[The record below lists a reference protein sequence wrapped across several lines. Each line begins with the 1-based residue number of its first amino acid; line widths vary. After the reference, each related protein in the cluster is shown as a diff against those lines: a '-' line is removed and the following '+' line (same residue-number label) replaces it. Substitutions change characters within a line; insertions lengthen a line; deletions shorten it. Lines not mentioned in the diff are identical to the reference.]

1 MISCYSPLTC
11 RITLI
16 GAILLLMTGCQMT
29 RFYHQAIIGQ
39 SRLLLDR
46 ESIQELIQAETS
58 DPALKH
64 RLHLVRAII
73 QFAQEAGLP
82 AEGAYTTYVETGQ
95 PYVVWNVFAAPAHEL
110 KLLTSCFPIAGCVS
124 YRGFFE
130 KEMAR
135 EYAHSLEQEGYDVY
149 MGGVTAYS
157 TLGWF
162 DDPLLDTFLFQ
173 PEQYLA
179 ALLFHELAHR
189 LVYVKDDT
197 RFNESLATSVEQ
209 YLLKAWLQQ
218 RGEEESFKRYL
229 ASEQRRDSVLHLIES
244 TRVELHK
251 LYGSGLPP
259 AEINARKKR
268 ILQDLVS
275 AYRELSSSWPEG
287 REYGAWMSSPINNA
301 KLETVAD
308 YNSWVPVMLRYL
320 EMNGLAAFTLEMKRL
335 ASLKS
340 SEREAALGA
349 IRPSVP
355 ATIEF

>member
-1 MISCYSPLTC
+1 M
-11 RITLI
+11 
-16 GAILLLMTGCQMT
+16 
-29 RFYHQAIIGQ
+29 
-39 SRLLLDR
+39 
-46 ESIQELIQAETS
+46 
-58 DPALKH
+58 
-64 RLHLVRAII
+64 
-73 QFAQEAGLP
+73 
-82 AEGAYTTYVETGQ
+82 
-95 PYVVWNVFAAPAHEL
+95 
-110 KLLTSCFPIAGCVS
+110 
-124 YRGFFE
+124 
-130 KEMAR
+130 
-135 EYAHSLEQEGYDVY
+135 
-149 MGGVTAYS
+149 
-157 TLGWF
+157 
-162 DDPLLDTFLFQ
+162 
-173 PEQYLA
+173 
-179 ALLFHELAHR
+179 
-189 LVYVKDDT
+189 KDDT

-244 TRVELHK
+244 TRVELRK

-268 ILQDLVS
+268 ILQDLLS

-320 EMNGLAAFTLEMKRL
+320 EMNGLAAFTVEMKRL